1 MKRVYYGA
9 PAEEDSG
16 EEVEDVPAILPV
28 PTPWPMLPGINA
40 VTVDRTTGK
49 LASNWCDEAD
59 QYLEYYLPGTEP
71 TEFCDR
77 SGGRRF
83 RMPRIR

>member
-1 MKRVYYGA
+1 
-9 PAEEDSG
+9 
-16 EEVEDVPAILPV
+16 
-28 PTPWPMLPGINA
+28 MLPGINA
-40 VTVDRTTGK
+40 VLVDRVTGK
-49 LASNWCDEAD
+49 LASNWCSEED

-83 RMPRIR
+83 RVPRIR